1 MEQSITDHHLQ
12 RSSALFLALL
22 LLAGVLHLIDNS
34 SSGFFTTVLFCCYT
48 GIYAGLLLFWLLS
61 IQRRL
66 LPCRAREY
74 LLAAGGMML
83 FYLALRCV
91 KYRVIGSSSE
101 TLTRWAWYTFYVPR
115 LMIPTLFFMSCIGFY
130 AEERDRKWDERWLL
144 LPAAA
149 LVLGI
154 LTNDLHLL
162 AFMPL
167 DEIDTLKGDAGTYTY
182 GVLFYAAYGWIIL
195 MTAGGILRLV
205 RGSRRTGRWRESAL
219 PLLCML
225 MVPIL
230 SAAERWLSTHHLPL
244 LYTVPEIDSFC
255 MLGCLEYCLRN
266 YMLRLDREHEERRA
280 RLEMARRVY
289 AAASDEVRDVR
300 RQIGDE
306 LEGLTPE
313 DPDFRIKIEQLSVLY
328 ACVKRKSN
336 LALIGEEQ
344 GLIPAE
350 ELVLSLEEMGR
361 YLRLCGMAVLVESRT
376 AERFGKREGLDL
388 FEGFSR
394 IALMLMHESRN
405 LLVCLDQNRLTLEA
419 DCPALPSWPD
429 LPGYLE
435 QGEEDGLIYLTLYAR
450 RGGEG

>member
-1 MEQSITDHHLQ
+1 MEQSTTDHHLQ

-167 DEIDTLKGDAGTYTY
+167 DEIDTLKGEAGTYTY

-195 MTAGGILRLV
+195 MITGGILSLILN
-205 RGSRRTGRWRESAL
+205 SRRAGRWRESVL
-219 PLLCML
+219 PLLCLL

-244 LYTVPEIDSFC
+244 LYTVPEIDTFC
-255 MLGCLEYCLRN
+255 MLGCLEFCLRS
-266 YMLRLDREHEERRA
+266 YMMRIEREHEARRA
-280 RLEMARRVY
+280 RLETAQRVY
-289 AAASDEVRDVR
+289 ETASDEVKEVQRL
-300 RQIGDE
+300 ISTE
-306 LEGLTPE
+306 LEGLKTGR
-313 DPDFRIKIEQLSVLY
+313 PDFRERIEKLSVLFV
-328 ACVKRKSN
+328 CVKRKSN

-344 GLIPAE
+344 GLIPAQ
-350 ELVLSLEEMGR
+350 ELALSLEEMGR
-361 YLRLCGMAVLVESRT
+361 YLRLCGVAVLVESRT
-376 AERFGKREGLDL
+376 SETFGKREGLDL
-388 FEGFSR
+388 FEGFFR
-394 IALMLMHESRN
+394 ISLMLMRECRN
-405 LLVCLDQNRLTLEA
+405 LLVCLEEDRLTLEA
-419 DCPALPSWPD
+419 DCPVPPVWPD
-429 LPGYLE
+429 LPCRLE
-435 QGEEDGLIYLTLYAR
+435 QGEEDGLMYLTLQAR
-450 RGGEG
+450 RGGAP

>member
-1 MEQSITDHHLQ
+1 MEQSITDHRLQ
-12 RSSALFLALL
+12 KSSALFLALL
-22 LLAGVLHLIDNS
+22 LLAGVLHLLDNS
-34 SSGFFTTVLFCCYT
+34 SSGFLTTALFCCYT
-48 GIYAGLLLFWLLS
+48 GIYVGLLLFWMLS
-61 IQRRL
+61 IRRRL

-115 LMIPTLFFMSCIGFY
+115 LMIPTLFFMSCMGFY
-130 AEERDRKWDERWLL
+130 AEERNRKWDERWLL

-195 MTAGGILRLV
+195 MTAGGILRLI

-219 PLLCML
+219 PLLCLL

-230 SAAERWLSTHHLPL
+230 NAAERWLSTHHLPL

-266 YMLRLDREHEERRA
+266 YMLRLNREHEERRA

-289 AAASDEVRDVR
+289 AAASDEVRDIR

-306 LEGLTPE
+306 LEGLTPK
-313 DPDFRIKIEQLSVLY
+313 DPDFRTKIERLSVLY
-328 ACVKRKSN
+328 ACVKRKAN
-336 LALIGEEQ
+336 LALVGEEQ

-361 YLRLCGMAVLVESRT
+361 YLRLCGIAVLVESRT
-376 AERFGKREGLDL
+376 SEPFGKQEGLDL
-388 FEGFSR
+388 FEGFFR
-394 IALMLMHESRN
+394 IALMLIPGSKN
-405 LLVCLDQNRLTLEA
+405 LLVCLERDRLTLEA
-419 DCPALPSWPD
+419 DCPSPPILPELS
-429 LPGYLE
+429 GHLE
-435 QGEEDGLIYLTLYAR
+435 CAEEDGLMYLMLYAR
-450 RGGEG
+450 RGGAP

>member
-1 MEQSITDHHLQ
+1 
-12 RSSALFLALL
+12 
-22 LLAGVLHLIDNS
+22 
-34 SSGFFTTVLFCCYT
+34 
-48 GIYAGLLLFWLLS
+48 
-61 IQRRL
+61 
-66 LPCRAREY
+66 
-74 LLAAGGMML
+74 ML

-219 PLLCML
+219 PLLCLL

>member
-219 PLLCML
+219 PLLCLL

-244 LYTVPEIDSFC
+244 LYT
-255 MLGCLEYCLRN
+255 N

-280 RLEMARRVY
+280 RLEIARRVY

-361 YLRLCGMAVLVESRT
+361 YLRLCGIAVLVESRT

-388 FEGFSR
+388 FEGFFR
-394 IALMLMHESRN
+394 IALMLIPGSKN
-405 LLVCLDQNRLTLEA
+405 LLVCLERDRLTLEA
-419 DCPALPSWPD
+419 DCTALPSWPD

-435 QGEEDGLIYLTLYAR
+435 QGEEDGLMYLMLYAR
-450 RGGEG
+450 RGGAP